1 MSHSGSSKTMRM
13 PKPIKAT
20 KTVAISAEPRDRATI
35 KRMLAA
41 MEAFMAADSA
51 NDAVATKRAA

>member
-1 MSHSGSSKTMRM
+1 MRM
-13 PKPIKAT
+13 PKPVKAI
-20 KTVAISAEPRDRATI
+20 KTVAISAEPQDSVSI

-51 NDAVATKRAA
+51 NDAVAPAKRAA

>member
-1 MSHSGSSKTMRM
+1 MRM
-13 PKPIKAT
+13 PKPLKAT
-20 KTVAISAEPRDRATI
+20 KTVAISADNEDRAAI

-51 NDAVATKRAA
+51 LDVIAPQKRAA

>member
-1 MSHSGSSKTMRM
+1 MRM
-13 PKPIKAT
+13 PKPVKNNKLT
-20 KTVAISAEPRDRATI
+20 LAISADTSDRATV

-51 NDAVATKRAA
+51 DDQIALTQRAA

>member
-1 MSHSGSSKTMRM
+1 MRM
-13 PKPIKAT
+13 PKPVKAT
-20 KTVAISAEPRDRATI
+20 KTVVISDDAGDRATI

-51 NDAVATKRAA
+51 NDAVVPVKRAA

>member
-1 MSHSGSSKTMRM
+1 MRM
-13 PKPIKAT
+13 PKPVKAT
-20 KTVAISAEPRDRATI
+20 KTVAISADPQDRSI

-51 NDAVATKRAA
+51 NDAVAPQKRAA

>member
-1 MSHSGSSKTMRM
+1 MRM
-13 PKPIKAT
+13 PKPVKQNKLT
-20 KTVAISAEPRDRATI
+20 LAICADTQDRATV

-51 NDAVATKRAA
+51 NDQIALTQRAA